1 MGVKVKTSPEQ
12 ELRRLIDIVSKLRSP
27 EGCPWDLEQTPE
39 SMIPYLLEEAY
50 EVVESIEDGKQEDIL
65 AELGDLLL
73 HIVMQAQMAEEQDKF
88 ELRDAIYSI
97 NEKLI
102 RRHPHVFGDDNRK
115 SKRMEDAKENWEK
128 TKKSEGRKSWI
139 DGVPKNLPGLIRAQR
154 IQEKAS
160 TVGFDWDDVQPALAK
175 SHEEIDE
182 LVEVWL
188 EGNQD
193 RSREEFG
200 DVLFSL
206 VNIGRLMNLDS
217 ETSMRQ
223 AIDKFDARFRALEE
237 VFEDE
242 KRDIEAASLEEMDE
256 VWDRIKHKVNFRK

>member
-12 ELRRLIDIVSKLRSP
+12 ELRRLIDIVLKLRSP

-223 AIDKFDARFRALEE
+223 AIDKFDARFRALEK